1 MPKLIKKK
9 HIFIIN
15 SLIGKAVYLGMETP
29 IYFLVVLL
37 SGLLTY
43 IIQKVFI
50 HYKKFDD
57 FNHRS
62 SHKTLATR
70 TGGIGIFVTLLIIS
84 SYFYF
89 NKIELFDYSLF
100 IPLGIMFIVGAYDDL
115 YHADFKLKFLL
126 QIIVAKIIIDQG
138 YVISNYHGLFGL
150 YEVPW
155 FLAQLSTVFVFLVII
170 NAINFIDGIDGLAIT
185 EVIKTIILIEFF
197 SGIQTPLTPFFIL
210 LVLSILPLYY
220 FNFKKKKKVFLG
232 DGGSLLL
239 GTMVSIYIFYVLGN
253 EYEFKIGFQLNKV
266 LFAVL
271 IILYPLIDLLRVFI
285 LRLKEGKSP
294 FKADQNHIHHFL
306 LKKKLSHFSI
316 NVSILFIEL
325 FTLTTILFLLKHF

>member
-1 MPKLIKKK
+1 MEK
-9 HIFIIN
+9 H
-15 SLIGKAVYLGMETP
+15 YLCEMETSM
-29 IYFLVVLL
+29 YFLVVLL

-43 IIQKVFI
+43 FTQKIFI

-70 TGGIGIFVTLLIIS
+70 TGGIGVFATLLIIS
-84 SYFYF
+84 SYYYF

-100 IPLGIMFIVGAYDDL
+100 IPLGIMFIVGVYDDF

-155 FLAQLSTVFVFLVII
+155 VLAQLSTVFVFLVII

-185 EVIKTIILIEFF
+185 EVIRIILLIEFF
-197 SGIQTPLTPFFIL
+197 SANQTILTPLSIL
-210 LVLSILPLYY
+210 LVFSLIALYY
-220 FNFKKKKKVFLG
+220 FNFKKKSKVFLG

-239 GTMVSIYIFYVLGN
+239 GSIVSIYIFYVLGDQ
-253 EYEFKIGFQLNKV
+253 YTFKAGFQINKV
-266 LFAVL
+266 LFSIL
-271 IILYPLIDLLRVFI
+271 ILIYPLLDLLRVFI
-285 LRLKEGKSP
+285 IRIKNGTSP
-294 FKADQNHIHHFL
+294 FEADQNHLHHRL
-306 LKKKLSHFSI
+306 LKLGANHITTVLIVNGFALLMLY
-316 NVSILFIEL
+316 VFI
-325 FTLTTILFLLKHF
+325 